1 MWILQSDMN
10 GRSSQGSEKLS
21 DHPLCT
27 HPYLFQMLP
36 DIGRQRK
43 EEWLYSCPIWVPCHF
58 NQCAG
63 CSSDNWKN
71 MSLIYCPS
79 ICLHNTPKS
88 VLKASCTHRW
98 MLQKTPANIA
108 AGKRLP
114 PSCVCWSLWVMPEHD
129 GCCKYKKTVF
139 WISNHCKLP

>member
-1 MWILQSDMN
+1 MWILQCDTN

-43 EEWLYSCPIWVPCHF
+43 EEWLYSCPIWVPCHL

-63 CSSDNWKN
+63 CSSDTWKN
-71 MSLIYCPS
+71 MSLVYCPS

-88 VLKASCTHRW
+88 ALKALVPTGGCDRKPSQYSCR
-98 MLQKTPANIA
+98 QEIA
-108 AGKRLP
+108 TIMCLLKLMGHAR
-114 PSCVCWSLWVMPEHD
+114 SCV
-129 GCCKYKKTVF
+129 CCKYKKTVF